1 MEITMR
7 KRVGILGGTFNP
19 IHLGHMLIAEN
30 AYETFDLDEI
40 LFIPT
45 GKSYLKSDV
54 LDSKT
59 RITMTG
65 VAIEDNPHF
74 ALSTIEVDRDGYSYS
89 YETIAEL
96 KKNNPNTDYFFIV
109 GADSLMYME
118 NWKNPELI
126 FPEVTVL
133 VALRKGTSDVELK
146 TKIDY
151 LCEKF
156 PGSDIRILP
165 INEVAISSTEIRER
179 VKEGKSIRYMVHY
192 RVIEYI
198 NKYKIYSEET

>member
-1 MEITMR
+1 MEN
-7 KRVGILGGTFNP
+7 KHKKVGIMGGTFNP

-40 LFIPT
+40 LFVPT

-59 RITMTG
+59 RIAMTG

-96 KKNNPNTDYFFIV
+96 KRQNPTTDYYFIV

-118 NWKNPELI
+118 NWKNPERI

-133 VALRKGTSDVELK
+133 VASRHGTTNQELNE
-146 TKIDY
+146 KIEF
-151 LCEKF
+151 LCNKF

-165 INEVAISSTEIRER
+165 ISEVDFSSTDIRKR
-179 VKEGKSIRYMVHY
+179 VKEGRSIRYMVQH
-192 RVIEYI
+192 RVIDYI
-198 NKYKIYSEET
+198 KKYNIYSEEK

>member
-1 MEITMR
+1 MADYN
-7 KRVGILGGTFNP
+7 KKVGIMGGTFNP

-30 AYETFDLDEI
+30 AYETFGLDEI
-40 LFIPT
+40 LFVPT

-54 LDSKT
+54 LNSKT
-59 RITMTG
+59 RISMIG

-96 KKNNPNTDYFFIV
+96 KRQNPTTEYYFIV

-133 VALRKGTSDVELK
+133 VASRKGTTDKELNE
-146 TKIDY
+146 KIEY
-151 LCEKF
+151 LCKKF
-156 PGSDIRILP
+156 PGTDIRILP
-165 INEVAISSTEIRER
+165 INEVALSSTEIRER
-179 VKEGKSIRYMVHY
+179 VKEGRSIRYMVQH
-192 RVIEYI
+192 RVIDYI
-198 NKYKIYSEET
+198 NKYKIYSEEN

>member
-1 MEITMR
+1 MR